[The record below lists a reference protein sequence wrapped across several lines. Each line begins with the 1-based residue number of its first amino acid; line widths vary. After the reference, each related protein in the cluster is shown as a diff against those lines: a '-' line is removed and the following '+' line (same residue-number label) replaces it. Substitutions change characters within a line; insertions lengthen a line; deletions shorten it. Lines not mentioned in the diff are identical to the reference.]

1 MEVYLDNSATTKAYP
16 EVVSLVADIMTNDY
30 GNASSM
36 HLKGVDAEKYLKYSK
51 ATIAGIMKVKEKEIF
66 FTSGGTESD
75 NWALMGAAFANHR
88 SGKHLITTK
97 IEHPA
102 ILRTM
107 EHLKEL
113 GFDITYLSANR
124 YGQISLEELRN
135 AIRPDTILVS
145 IMFVNNEVGAIQP
158 IDEAGEIIKQ
168 TNPRTLFHVDA
179 VQGFGKLRLLP
190 KKWKIDM
197 VSVSGHKIHGP
208 KGTGFLYIDEK
219 VKIKPILY
227 GGGQQNGYR
236 SGTENVPGVAGL
248 GKATELIY
256 RNLVEDTNRLY
267 CLKKK
272 LVSGLLKI
280 DHVKING
287 PQDETGAPHIVS
299 ASIAGIRSE
308 VMLHSLEDKGVYV
321 SAGSACSSHKHTVSD
336 TLSAMGL
343 STEYMDSTIRFS
355 LSVFTT
361 EEEIEYTLK
370 CLYELVPMLRRYTRR

>member
-1 MEVYLDNSATTKAYP
+1 MEIYLDNSATTKAYP
-16 EVVSLVADIMTNDY
+16 EVAELVADIMLHDY

-36 HLKGVDAEKYLKYSK
+36 HQKGVDAEKYLKYSK
-51 ATIAGIMKVKEKEIF
+51 SVIAGIMKVKEKEIY

-75 NWALMGAAFANHR
+75 NWALMGAAFANQR
-88 SGKHLITTK
+88 SGKHLITTQ

-102 ILRTM
+102 VLRTM
-107 EHLKEL
+107 DHLKEL
-113 GFDITYLSANR
+113 GFEVTYLSVDE
-124 YGQISLEELRN
+124 YGHISLEELKR
-135 AIRPDTILVS
+135 AVRPDTILVS

-158 IDEAGEIIKQ
+158 IDEAGEIIKSV
-168 TNPRTLFHVDA
+168 NPRTLFHVDA

-219 VKIKPILY
+219 VKIKPIIY

-236 SGTENVPGVAGL
+236 SGTENIPGVAGL
-248 GKATELIY
+248 GKASELIY
-256 RNLVEDTNRLY
+256 KDLVEDTNRLY
-267 CLKKK
+267 ELKKR
-272 LVSGLLKI
+272 LVEGLLKI
-280 DHVKING
+280 DCVKING

-308 VMLHSLEDKGVYV
+308 VMLHSLEDKGIYV
-321 SAGSACSSHKHTVSD
+321 SAGSACASHKHTVSD
-336 TLSAMGL
+336 TLNAMKL
-343 STEYMDSTIRFS
+343 STDLMDSTIRFS

-361 EEEIEYTLK
+361 QEEIDYTLK
-370 CLYELVPMLRRYTRR
+370 CIYELVPMLRRYTRH

>member
-1 MEVYLDNSATTKAYP
+1 MEIYLDNSATTKAYP
-16 EVVSLVADIMTNDY
+16 EVAELVADIMLHDY

-36 HLKGVDAEKYLKYSK
+36 HQKGVDAEKYLKYSK
-51 ATIAGIMKVKEKEIF
+51 SVIAGIMKVKEKEIY

-75 NWALMGAAFANHR
+75 NWALMGAAFANQR
-88 SGKHLITTK
+88 SGKHLITTQ

-102 ILRTM
+102 VLRTM
-107 EHLKEL
+107 DHLKEL
-113 GFDITYLSANR
+113 GFEVTYLSVDE
-124 YGQISLEELRN
+124 YGHISLEELKR
-135 AIRPDTILVS
+135 AVRPDTILVS

-158 IDEAGEIIKQ
+158 IDEAGEIIKSV
-168 TNPRTLFHVDA
+168 NPRTLFHVDA

-219 VKIKPILY
+219 VKIKPIIY

-236 SGTENVPGVAGL
+236 SGTENIPGVAGL
-248 GKATELIY
+248 GKASELIY
-256 RNLVEDTNRLY
+256 KDLVEDTNRLY
-267 CLKKK
+267 ELKKR
-272 LVSGLLKI
+272 LVDGLLKI
-280 DHVKING
+280 DRVKING

-308 VMLHSLEDKGVYV
+308 VMLHSLEDKGIYV
-321 SAGSACSSHKHTVSD
+321 SAGSACASHKHTVSD
-336 TLSAMGL
+336 TLNAMKL
-343 STEYMDSTIRFS
+343 STDLMDSTIRFS

-361 EEEIEYTLK
+361 QDEIDYTLK
-370 CLYELVPMLRRYTRR
+370 CIYELVPILRRYTRH

>member
-113 GFDITYLSANR
+113 GSDITYLSVNQ

-219 VKIKPILY
+219 VKIKPIIY

-236 SGTENVPGVAGL
+236 SGTENIPGVAGL

-256 RNLVEDTNRLY
+256 RNLVEDTHRLY

>member
-113 GFDITYLSANR
+113 GFDITYLSVNQ
-124 YGQISLEELRN
+124 YGQISLDELRN

-158 IDEAGEIIKQ
+158 IDEAGEIIKRV
-168 TNPRTLFHVDA
+168 NPRTLFHVDA

-256 RNLVEDTNRLY
+256 RDLVEDTNRLY
-267 CLKKK
+267 RLKQK

-336 TLSAMGL
+336 TLNAMGL
-343 STEYMDSTIRFS
+343 TTEYMDSTIRFS

>member
-16 EVVSLVADIMTNDY
+16 EVVRLVADIMTNDY

-113 GFDITYLSANR
+113 GFDITYLSVNQ

>member
-66 FTSGGTESD
+66 FTSGGTELD

-113 GFDITYLSANR
+113 GFDITYLSVNQ

-219 VKIKPILY
+219 VKIKPIIY

-256 RNLVEDTNRLY
+256 RNLVEDTHRLY

>member
-1 MEVYLDNSATTKAYP
+1 MEIYLDNSATTKAYP
-16 EVVSLVADIMTNDY
+16 EVAEMVADIMLHDY

-36 HLKGVDAEKYLKYSK
+36 HQKGVDAEKYLKYSK
-51 ATIAGIMKVKEKEIF
+51 SVIAGIMKVKEKEIF

-75 NWALMGAAFANHR
+75 NWALMGAAFANQR
-88 SGKHLITTK
+88 SGKHLITTQ

-102 ILRTM
+102 VLRTM
-107 EHLKEL
+107 DHLKEL
-113 GFDITYLSANR
+113 GFEVTYLSVDE
-124 YGQISLEELRN
+124 YGHISLEELKR
-135 AIRPDTILVS
+135 AVRPDTILVS

-158 IDEAGEIIKQ
+158 IDEAGEIIKSV
-168 TNPRTLFHVDA
+168 NPRILFHVDA

-219 VKIKPILY
+219 VKIKPIIY

-236 SGTENVPGVAGL
+236 SGTENIPGVAGL
-248 GKATELIY
+248 GKASELIY
-256 RNLVEDTNRLY
+256 KDLVEDTNRLY
-267 CLKKK
+267 ELKKR
-272 LVSGLLKI
+272 LVDGLLKI
-280 DHVKING
+280 DRVKING

-308 VMLHSLEDKGVYV
+308 VMLHSLEDKGIYV
-321 SAGSACSSHKHTVSD
+321 SAGSACASHKHTVSD
-336 TLSAMGL
+336 TLNAMKL
-343 STEYMDSTIRFS
+343 STDLMDSTIRFS

-361 EEEIEYTLK
+361 QEEIDYTLK
-370 CLYELVPMLRRYTRR
+370 CIYELVPMLRRYTRH

>member
-16 EVVSLVADIMTNDY
+16 EVVRLVADIMTNDY

-113 GFDITYLSANR
+113 GFDITYLSVNQ

-168 TNPRTLFHVDA
+168 TNPRILFHVDA

-219 VKIKPILY
+219 VKIKPIIY

>member
-113 GFDITYLSANR
+113 GFDITYLSVNQ

-219 VKIKPILY
+219 VKIKPIIY

>member
-1 MEVYLDNSATTKAYP
+1 MEISLDNSATTKAYP
-16 EVVSLVADIMTNDY
+16 EVAELVADIMLHDY

-36 HLKGVDAEKYLKYSK
+36 HQKGVDAEKYLKYSK
-51 ATIAGIMKVKEKEIF
+51 SVIAGIMKVKEKEIY

-75 NWALMGAAFANHR
+75 NWALMGAAFANQR
-88 SGKHLITTK
+88 SGKHLITTQ

-102 ILRTM
+102 VLRTM
-107 EHLKEL
+107 DHLKEL
-113 GFDITYLSANR
+113 GFEVTYLSVDE
-124 YGQISLEELRN
+124 YGHISLEELKR
-135 AIRPDTILVS
+135 AVRPDTILVS

-158 IDEAGEIIKQ
+158 IDEAGEIIKSV
-168 TNPRTLFHVDA
+168 NPRTLFHVDA

-219 VKIKPILY
+219 VKIKPIIY

-236 SGTENVPGVAGL
+236 SGTENIPGVAGL
-248 GKATELIY
+248 GKASELIY
-256 RNLVEDTNRLY
+256 KDLVEDTNRLY
-267 CLKKK
+267 ELKKR
-272 LVSGLLKI
+272 LVEGLLKI
-280 DHVKING
+280 DRVKING

-308 VMLHSLEDKGVYV
+308 VMLHSLEDKGIYV
-321 SAGSACSSHKHTVSD
+321 SAGSACASHKHTVSD
-336 TLSAMGL
+336 TLNAMKL
-343 STEYMDSTIRFS
+343 STDLMDSTIRFS

-361 EEEIEYTLK
+361 QEEIDYTLK
-370 CLYELVPMLRRYTRR
+370 CIYELVPMLRRYTRH

>member
-88 SGKHLITTK
+88 SGKHLVTTK

-107 EHLKEL
+107 EYLKEL
-113 GFDITYLSANR
+113 GFDITYLSVNQ
-124 YGQISLEELRN
+124 YGQISLDELRS

-145 IMFVNNEVGAIQP
+145 VMFVNNEVGAIQP

-168 TNPRTLFHVDA
+168 ANPRTLFHVDA

-256 RNLVEDTNRLY
+256 RDLVEDTNRLY
-267 CLKKK
+267 RLKKK
-272 LVSGLLKI
+272 LVSGLLKM

-336 TLSAMGL
+336 TLNAMGL

>member
-1 MEVYLDNSATTKAYP
+1 MEIYLDNSATTKAYP
-16 EVVSLVADIMTNDY
+16 EVAELVADIMLHDY

-36 HLKGVDAEKYLKYSK
+36 HQKGVDAEKYLKYSK
-51 ATIAGIMKVKEKEIF
+51 SVIAGIMKVKEKEIY

-75 NWALMGAAFANHR
+75 NWALMGAAFANQR
-88 SGKHLITTK
+88 SGKHLITTQ

-102 ILRTM
+102 VLRTM
-107 EHLKEL
+107 DHLKEL
-113 GFDITYLSANR
+113 GFEVTYLSVDE
-124 YGQISLEELRN
+124 YGHISLEELKR
-135 AIRPDTILVS
+135 AVRPDTILVS

-158 IDEAGEIIKQ
+158 IDEAGEIIKSV
-168 TNPRTLFHVDA
+168 NPRTLFHVDA

-219 VKIKPILY
+219 VKIKPIIY

-236 SGTENVPGVAGL
+236 SGTENIPGVAGL
-248 GKATELIY
+248 GKASELIY
-256 RNLVEDTNRLY
+256 KDLVEDTNRLY
-267 CLKKK
+267 ALKKR
-272 LVSGLLKI
+272 LVDGLLKI

-308 VMLHSLEDKGVYV
+308 VMLHSLEDKGIYV
-321 SAGSACSSHKHTVSD
+321 SAGSACASHKHTVSD
-336 TLSAMGL
+336 TLNAMKL
-343 STEYMDSTIRFS
+343 STDLMDSTIRFS

-361 EEEIEYTLK
+361 QEEIDYTLK
-370 CLYELVPMLRRYTRR
+370 CIYELVPMLRRYTRH

>member
-113 GFDITYLSANR
+113 GFDITYLSVNR
-124 YGQISLEELRN
+124 YGQILLEELRN

-219 VKIKPILY
+219 VKIKPIIY

>member
-113 GFDITYLSANR
+113 GFDITYLSVNQ

-219 VKIKPILY
+219 VKIKPIIY

-256 RNLVEDTNRLY
+256 RNLVEDTHRLY

>member
-1 MEVYLDNSATTKAYP
+1 MEIYLDNSATTKAYP
-16 EVVSLVADIMTNDY
+16 EVAELVADIMLHDY

-36 HLKGVDAEKYLKYSK
+36 HQKGVDAEKYLKYSK
-51 ATIAGIMKVKEKEIF
+51 SVIAGIMKVKEKEIY

-75 NWALMGAAFANHR
+75 NWALMGAAFANQR
-88 SGKHLITTK
+88 SGKHLITTQ

-102 ILRTM
+102 VLRTM
-107 EHLKEL
+107 DHLKEL
-113 GFDITYLSANR
+113 GFEVTYLSVDE
-124 YGQISLEELRN
+124 YGHISLEELKR
-135 AIRPDTILVS
+135 AVRPDTILVS

-158 IDEAGEIIKQ
+158 IDEAGEIIKSV
-168 TNPRTLFHVDA
+168 NPRTLFHVDA

-219 VKIKPILY
+219 VKIKPIIY

-236 SGTENVPGVAGL
+236 SGTENIPGVAGL
-248 GKATELIY
+248 GKASELIY
-256 RNLVEDTNRLY
+256 KDLVEDTNRLY
-267 CLKKK
+267 ELKKR
-272 LVSGLLKI
+272 LVDGLLKI
-280 DHVKING
+280 DRVKING

-321 SAGSACSSHKHTVSD
+321 SAGSACASHKHTVSD
-336 TLSAMGL
+336 TLNAMKL
-343 STEYMDSTIRFS
+343 STDLMDSTIRFS

-361 EEEIEYTLK
+361 QEEIDYTLK
-370 CLYELVPMLRRYTRR
+370 CIYELVPMLRRYTRH

>member
-1 MEVYLDNSATTKAYP
+1 MEIYLDNSATTKAYP
-16 EVVSLVADIMTNDY
+16 EVAELVADIMLHDY

-36 HLKGVDAEKYLKYSK
+36 HQKGVDAEKYLKYSK
-51 ATIAGIMKVKEKEIF
+51 SVIAGIMKVKEKEIY

-75 NWALMGAAFANHR
+75 NWALMGAAFANQR
-88 SGKHLITTK
+88 SGKHLITTQ

-102 ILRTM
+102 VLRTM
-107 EHLKEL
+107 DHLKEL
-113 GFDITYLSANR
+113 GFEVTYLSVDE
-124 YGQISLEELRN
+124 YGHISLEELKR
-135 AIRPDTILVS
+135 AVRPDTILVS

-158 IDEAGEIIKQ
+158 IDEAGEIIKSV
-168 TNPRTLFHVDA
+168 NPRTLFHVDA

-219 VKIKPILY
+219 VKIKPIIY

-236 SGTENVPGVAGL
+236 SGTENIPGVAGL
-248 GKATELIY
+248 GKASELIY
-256 RNLVEDTNRLY
+256 KDLVEDTNRLY
-267 CLKKK
+267 ELKKR
-272 LVSGLLKI
+272 LVDGLLKI

-308 VMLHSLEDKGVYV
+308 VMLHSLEDKGIYV
-321 SAGSACSSHKHTVSD
+321 SAGSACASHKHTVSD
-336 TLSAMGL
+336 TLNAMKL
-343 STEYMDSTIRFS
+343 STDLMDSTIRFS

-361 EEEIEYTLK
+361 QEEIDYTLK
-370 CLYELVPMLRRYTRR
+370 CIYELVPMLRRYTRH

>member
-113 GFDITYLSANR
+113 GFDITYLSVNQ
-124 YGQISLEELRN
+124 YGQISLDELRN

-158 IDEAGEIIKQ
+158 IDEAGEIIKRV
-168 TNPRTLFHVDA
+168 NPRTLFHVDA

-256 RNLVEDTNRLY
+256 RDLVEDTNRLY
-267 CLKKK
+267 RLKQKM
-272 LVSGLLKI
+272 VSGLLKI

-336 TLSAMGL
+336 TLNAMGL
-343 STEYMDSTIRFS
+343 TTEYMDSTIRFS

>member
-107 EHLKEL
+107 EHLKAL
-113 GFDITYLSANR
+113 GFDITYLSVNQ

-219 VKIKPILY
+219 VKIKPIIY

-256 RNLVEDTNRLY
+256 RNLVEDTHRLY

>member
-113 GFDITYLSANR
+113 GFDITYLSVNQ

-236 SGTENVPGVAGL
+236 SGTENVPGVAGI

-256 RNLVEDTNRLY
+256 RNLVEDTHRLY

>member
-113 GFDITYLSANR
+113 GFDITYLSVNR
-124 YGQISLEELRN
+124 YGQILLEELRN

-219 VKIKPILY
+219 VKIKPIIY

-256 RNLVEDTNRLY
+256 RNLVEDTHRLY

>member
-113 GFDITYLSANR
+113 GFDITYLSVNQ

-219 VKIKPILY
+219 VKTKPILY

-370 CLYELVPMLRRYTRR
+370 CLFELVPMLRRYTRR

>member
-113 GFDITYLSANR
+113 GFDITYLSVNQ

-219 VKIKPILY
+219 VKIKPIIY

-256 RNLVEDTNRLY
+256 RNMVEDTHRLY

>member
-1 MEVYLDNSATTKAYP
+1 MEIYLDNSATTKAYP
-16 EVVSLVADIMTNDY
+16 EVAELVADIMLHDY

-36 HLKGVDAEKYLKYSK
+36 HQKGVDAEKYLKYSK
-51 ATIAGIMKVKEKEIF
+51 SVIAGIMKVKEKEIY

-75 NWALMGAAFANHR
+75 NWALMGTAFANQR
-88 SGKHLITTK
+88 GGKHLITTQ

-102 ILRTM
+102 VLRTM
-107 EHLKEL
+107 DHLKEL
-113 GFDITYLSANR
+113 GFEVTYLSVDE
-124 YGQISLEELRN
+124 YGHISLEELKR
-135 AIRPDTILVS
+135 AVRPDTILVS

-158 IDEAGEIIKQ
+158 IDEAGEIIKSV
-168 TNPRTLFHVDA
+168 NPRTLFHVDA

-219 VKIKPILY
+219 VKIKPIIY

-236 SGTENVPGVAGL
+236 SGTENIPGVAGL
-248 GKATELIY
+248 GKASELIY
-256 RNLVEDTNRLY
+256 KDLVEDTNRLY
-267 CLKKK
+267 ELKKR
-272 LVSGLLKI
+272 LVDGLLKI
-280 DHVKING
+280 DRVKING

-308 VMLHSLEDKGVYV
+308 VMLHSLEDKGIYV
-321 SAGSACSSHKHTVSD
+321 SAGSACASHKHTVSD
-336 TLSAMGL
+336 TLNAMKL
-343 STEYMDSTIRFS
+343 STDLMDSTIRFS

-361 EEEIEYTLK
+361 QEEIDYTLK
-370 CLYELVPMLRRYTRR
+370 CIYELVPMLRRYTRH

>member
-16 EVVSLVADIMTNDY
+16 EVVRLVADIMTNDY

-113 GFDITYLSANR
+113 GFDITYLSVNR
-124 YGQISLEELRN
+124 YGQILLEELRN

-219 VKIKPILY
+219 VKIKPIIY

>member
-1 MEVYLDNSATTKAYP
+1 MEIYLDNSATTKAYP
-16 EVVSLVADIMTNDY
+16 EVAELVADIMLHDY

-36 HLKGVDAEKYLKYSK
+36 HQKGVDAEKYLKYSK
-51 ATIAGIMKVKEKEIF
+51 SVIAGIMKVKEKEIY

-75 NWALMGAAFANHR
+75 NWALMGAAFANQR
-88 SGKHLITTK
+88 SGKHLITTQ

-102 ILRTM
+102 VLRTM
-107 EHLKEL
+107 DYLKEL
-113 GFDITYLSANR
+113 GFEVTYLSVDE
-124 YGQISLEELRN
+124 YGHISLEELKR
-135 AIRPDTILVS
+135 AVRPDTILVS

-158 IDEAGEIIKQ
+158 IDEAGEIIKSV
-168 TNPRTLFHVDA
+168 NPRTLFHVDA

-219 VKIKPILY
+219 VKIKPIIY

-236 SGTENVPGVAGL
+236 SGTENIPGVAGL
-248 GKATELIY
+248 GKASELIY
-256 RNLVEDTNRLY
+256 KDLVEDTNRLY
-267 CLKKK
+267 ELKKR
-272 LVSGLLKI
+272 LVDGLLKI
-280 DHVKING
+280 DRVKING

-321 SAGSACSSHKHTVSD
+321 SAGSACASHKHTVSD
-336 TLSAMGL
+336 TLNAMKL
-343 STEYMDSTIRFS
+343 STDLMDSTIRFS

-361 EEEIEYTLK
+361 QEEIDYTLK
-370 CLYELVPMLRRYTRR
+370 CIYELVPMLRRYTRH

>member
-1 MEVYLDNSATTKAYP
+1 MEIYLDNSATTKAYP
-16 EVVSLVADIMTNDY
+16 EVAELVADIMLHDY

-36 HLKGVDAEKYLKYSK
+36 HQKGVDAEKYLKYSK
-51 ATIAGIMKVKEKEIF
+51 SVIAGIMKVKEKEIY

-75 NWALMGAAFANHR
+75 NWALMGAAFANQR
-88 SGKHLITTK
+88 SGKHLITTQ

-102 ILRTM
+102 VLRTM
-107 EHLKEL
+107 DHLKEL
-113 GFDITYLSANR
+113 GFEVTYLSVDE
-124 YGQISLEELRN
+124 YGHISLEELKR
-135 AIRPDTILVS
+135 AVRPDTILVS

-158 IDEAGEIIKQ
+158 IDEAGEIIKSV
-168 TNPRTLFHVDA
+168 NPRTLFHVDA

-219 VKIKPILY
+219 VKIKPIIY

-236 SGTENVPGVAGL
+236 SGTENIPGVAGL
-248 GKATELIY
+248 GKASELIY
-256 RNLVEDTNRLY
+256 KDLVENTNRLY
-267 CLKKK
+267 ELKKR
-272 LVSGLLKI
+272 LVDGLLKI
-280 DHVKING
+280 DRVKING

-308 VMLHSLEDKGVYV
+308 VMLHSLEDKGIYV
-321 SAGSACSSHKHTVSD
+321 SAGSACASHKHTVSD
-336 TLSAMGL
+336 TLNAMKL
-343 STEYMDSTIRFS
+343 STDLMDSTIRFS

-361 EEEIEYTLK
+361 QEEIDYTLK
-370 CLYELVPMLRRYTRR
+370 CIYELVPMLRRYTRH

>member
-1 MEVYLDNSATTKAYP
+1 MEIYLDNSATTKAYP
-16 EVVSLVADIMTNDY
+16 EVAELVADIMLHDY

-36 HLKGVDAEKYLKYSK
+36 HQKGVDAEKYLKYSK
-51 ATIAGIMKVKEKEIF
+51 SVIAGIMKVKEKEIY

-75 NWALMGAAFANHR
+75 NWALMGAAFANQR
-88 SGKHLITTK
+88 SGKHLITTQ

-102 ILRTM
+102 VLRTM
-107 EHLKEL
+107 DHLKEL
-113 GFDITYLSANR
+113 GFEVTYLSVDE
-124 YGQISLEELRN
+124 YGHISLEELKR
-135 AIRPDTILVS
+135 AVRPDTILVS

-158 IDEAGEIIKQ
+158 IDEAGEIIKSV
-168 TNPRTLFHVDA
+168 NPRTLFHVDA

-219 VKIKPILY
+219 VKIKPIIY

-236 SGTENVPGVAGL
+236 SGTENIPGVAGL
-248 GKATELIY
+248 GKASELIY
-256 RNLVEDTNRLY
+256 KDLVEDTNHLY
-267 CLKKK
+267 ELKKR
-272 LVSGLLKI
+272 LVDGLLKI
-280 DHVKING
+280 DRVKING

-308 VMLHSLEDKGVYV
+308 VMLHSLEDKGIYV
-321 SAGSACSSHKHTVSD
+321 SAGSACASHKHTVSD
-336 TLSAMGL
+336 TLNAMKL
-343 STEYMDSTIRFS
+343 STDLMDSTIRFS

-361 EEEIEYTLK
+361 QEEIDYTLK
-370 CLYELVPMLRRYTRR
+370 CIYELVPMLRRYTRH

>member
-1 MEVYLDNSATTKAYP
+1 MEIYLDNSATTKAYP
-16 EVVSLVADIMTNDY
+16 EVAELVADIMLHDY

-36 HLKGVDAEKYLKYSK
+36 HQKGVDAEKYLKYSK
-51 ATIAGIMKVKEKEIF
+51 SVIAGIMKVKEKEIY

-75 NWALMGAAFANHR
+75 NWALMGAAFANQR
-88 SGKHLITTK
+88 GGKHLITTQ

-102 ILRTM
+102 VLRTM
-107 EHLKEL
+107 DHLKEL
-113 GFDITYLSANR
+113 GFEVTYLSVDE
-124 YGQISLEELRN
+124 YGHISLEELKR
-135 AIRPDTILVS
+135 AVRPDTILVS

-158 IDEAGEIIKQ
+158 IDEAGEIIKSV
-168 TNPRTLFHVDA
+168 NPRTLFHVDA

-219 VKIKPILY
+219 VKIKPIIY

-236 SGTENVPGVAGL
+236 SGTENIPGVAGL
-248 GKATELIY
+248 GKASELIY
-256 RNLVEDTNRLY
+256 KDLVEDTNRLY
-267 CLKKK
+267 ELKKR
-272 LVSGLLKI
+272 LVDGLLKI
-280 DHVKING
+280 DRVKING

-308 VMLHSLEDKGVYV
+308 VMLHSLEDKGIYV
-321 SAGSACSSHKHTVSD
+321 SAGSACASHKHTVSD
-336 TLSAMGL
+336 TLNAMKL
-343 STEYMDSTIRFS
+343 STDLMDSTIRFS

-361 EEEIEYTLK
+361 QEEIDYTLK
-370 CLYELVPMLRRYTRR
+370 CIYELVPMLRRYTRH